1 MANRKYSE
9 TEIHRILKEAEAGGK
24 TTDLCRKYGV
34 TEQTFY
40 RWRNKYGGMEI
51 SDIKRLKALEEE
63 NLRLKKKVADQLL
76 EIDAIKFLLEKKF

>member
-1 MANRKYSE
+1 MANRKYDE
-9 TEIHRILKEAEAGGK
+9 TQIFKILKEAEAGV
-24 TTDLCRKYGV
+24 TVQELCRKYNV

-40 RWRNKYGGMEI
+40 RWRRKYGGMEL

-63 NLRLKKKVADQLL
+63 NSRLKKKVADQVL